1 MPAGA
6 LVAAPERN
14 VRGTLAVRGT
24 PSGIQVLTW
33 VTPAY
38 TRPAN
43 VAAHGGASM
52 PPTFTLHGAAGAG
65 YGGPAG
71 RRPSAIGGVGMP
83 SPVRKKV
90 TTEPGAGGTKSS
102 LQEITPPALALIATA
117 TPGLLGPHMKM
128 PGAAAATAT
137 ATGAVAT
144 PWYSTCTCTL
154 PLTAY
159 GTMALAWPAE
169 A

>member
-38 TRPAN
+38 TKPAN

-65 YGGPAG
+65 YGGGVG
-71 RRPSAIGGVGMP
+71 RRPSAMAGVRTP
-83 SPVRKKV
+83 SPVRKNV
-90 TTEPGAGGTKSS
+90 ITEPGAGLTKSALHES
-102 LQEITPPALALIATA
+102 TPPALSLITSASQ
-117 TPGLLGPHMKM
+117 GLLGHEKM
-128 PGAAAATAT
+128 PGAAAAT
-137 ATGAVAT
+137 
-144 PWYSTCTCTL
+144 STDRKS
-154 PLTAY
+154 
-159 GTMALAWPAE
+159 
-169 A
+169 